1 MAATRLIPLHVN
13 KGKTI
18 AKCLKARV
26 EYAEN
31 GDKTEEGLYVTS
43 YMCNPEIADKEFLES
58 KSEYLRITGRKP
70 KGDIIAYQ
78 IRQSFKPGEI
88 TPEEANAIGYETALR
103 FTKKNH
109 AFIVATHTD
118 KEHIHNHIIFN
129 STDLCCDRKFKN
141 HFRSSFVL
149 QKISDMVCLENGK
162 SIIEPRR
169 EDNKKRFRYDER
181 YPKKKK
187 LDLLIDIEEKLKQG
201 KGQGYAY
208 WGQKHNQKTI
218 SKTYMYLREQGI
230 TDYEDLKIKAEE
242 ASDKFTEITET
253 IKAAEARMAEIS
265 ELRTQIID
273 YSKTRDVYTA
283 YQKSGYSKKFYE
295 EHREEITIH
304 KAAKETFSKLKGKV
318 PRVKELNEEFQE
330 NLQRKKEA
338 YSQYKEAK
346 ERMKGLLDAKYN
358 IDMFLKP
365 EEHENRQKN
374 QNRKR
379 DKHI

>member
-31 GDKTEEGLYVTS
+31 GNKTEEGLYVTS
-43 YMCNPEIADKEFLES
+43 YMCNSEIADKEFLES

-169 EDNKKRFRYDER
+169 DDNKKRFRYDER

-242 ASDKFTEITET
+242 ASDRFAEITET

-265 ELRTQIID
+265 ELRTHIIN
-273 YSKTRDVYTA
+273 YSKTKDVYTA
-283 YQKSGYSKKFYE
+283 YQKSGYSKRLYE

-304 KAAKETFSKLKGKV
+304 KAAKEAFSKLKGKV

-338 YSQYKEAK
+338 YSQYKEVK

-365 EEHENRQKN
+365 EEHENRQRN